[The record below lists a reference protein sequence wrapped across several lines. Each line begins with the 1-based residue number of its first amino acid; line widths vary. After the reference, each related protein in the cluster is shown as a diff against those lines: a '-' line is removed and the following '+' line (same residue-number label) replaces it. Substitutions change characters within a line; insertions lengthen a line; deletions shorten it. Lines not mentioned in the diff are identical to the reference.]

1 MKRRLRGEWP
11 RALVALGL
19 ATSLW
24 LVVSAEE
31 ATSAWVPVQVSLTL
45 EPGVSLDAPPP
56 EVRALV
62 DGKRRALY
70 KLFSENPT
78 MQRAVTSADG
88 DSAQIELRAQDVDL
102 PAGSEVAVRD
112 LRPRLLLVLLRQPNR
127 KSPDAA
133 AADSAAP

>member
-1 MKRRLRGEWP
+1 MKRRLGTEWP

-19 ATSLW
+19 ATGLW

-31 ATSAWVPVQVSLTL
+31 STSAWVPVHVSLTL
-45 EPGVSLDAPPP
+45 EPGVSLAAPPP

-62 DGKRRALY
+62 EGKRRALY
-70 KLFSENPT
+70 KLFSDTPS

-102 PAGSEVAVRD
+102 PAGSEVEVRD
-112 LRPRLLLVLLRQPNR
+112 LRPRLLMVLLRQPNATA
-127 KSPDAA
+127 P
-133 AADSAAP
+133 DSASP